1 MLGKSWHWSKRV
13 FLCFLPAYP
22 LAHLVINGY
31 RVESPISWMYIKRLN
46 YPIPD
51 HLSEIVESEL
61 ENLDD
66 LSKADLFVTLTDKL
80 DARSYGGFYLR
91 PAVEMQIPLRAA
103 IRDLEEAARLGAS
116 IEIDTGIASG
126 KALCVPIFLWLGTFG
141 VSFVFLNIATHLLG
155 PIAAF
160 SLSTVTA
167 FTAFYTFHRR
177 FIAFLEQKLD
187 ITTCKKSDVYIDGAR
202 DFLKSTMTLNRLLRS
217 TMGADGE
224 KCIAEN
230 GDRIGDQLPYSKR
243 LRIVEQLN
251 RERNFDIKRDL
262 ENYDA

>member
-1 MLGKSWHWSKRV
+1 
-13 FLCFLPAYP
+13 
-22 LAHLVINGY
+22 
-31 RVESPISWMYIKRLN
+31 
-46 YPIPD
+46 
-51 HLSEIVESEL
+51 
-61 ENLDD
+61 
-66 LSKADLFVTLTDKL
+66 
-80 DARSYGGFYLR
+80 
-91 PAVEMQIPLRAA
+91 MQIPLRAA

-116 IEIDTGIASG
+116 IEIDTGIARRRRKTSMSSKLGERLLTEFVISDAAKRFIVQRELLRANSG